1 MSDKKIR
8 ILLVEDQ
15 ALILGALSAL
25 LDMEPDMT
33 VVGQMADGQQAWN
46 FLQHNTVDVVLT
58 DIEMPSMSGLELA
71 RKLRDAKP
79 ELVVG
84 VITTFARSG
93 YLKRALDSGVRGYL
107 LKDTP
112 AEQLAESV
120 RRMLAGGRVIDPEL
134 AAEARQ
140 VVDPLSDRERQ
151 VLKLAAEGLTT
162 AAIAGQIH
170 RSEGTVRNYLSE
182 AISKLGARNRVDA
195 ARIARDQGF
204 L

>member
-1 MSDKKIR
+1 MSQRIR

-15 ALILGALSAL
+15 VLILGALSAL

-33 VVGQMADGQQAWN
+33 VVGQMSDGQQAWE

-58 DIEMPSMSGLELA
+58 DIEMPNVGGLELA
-71 RKLRDAKP
+71 RRMREHSPDT
-79 ELVVG
+79 VVG

-93 YLKRALDSGVRGYL
+93 YLKRALDSGVRGYM

-112 AEQLAESV
+112 AEQLAASV

-140 VVDPLSDRERQ
+140 VIDPLSDRERQ

-162 AAIAGQIH
+162 AAIAAKIF

>member
-1 MSDKKIR
+1 MSDNIR

-15 ALILGALSAL
+15 MLILGALSAL

-33 VVGQMADGQQAWN
+33 VVGQMADGQQAWDY
-46 FLQHNTVDVVLT
+46 LQDNQVDVVLT
-58 DIEMPSMSGLELA
+58 DIEMPNMSGLELA
-71 RKLRDAKP
+71 RRLREHSPDT
-79 ELVVG
+79 VVG

-112 AEQLAESV
+112 AEQLADSV

-162 AAIAGQIH
+162 AAIAAKIY